1 MPDEHNAFDL
11 ASLAIPA
18 EPQEWQPVA
27 IDTSGRPKPVNVRVQ
42 LDSGIEVKC
51 DVRYSGINPKDGDR
65 LFTVIAEIDWENYR
79 PTMLLVEEMPNDCEF
94 RFRVAGLPD
103 ELDEV
108 FRAGLTLV
116 PERIVR
122 VK

>member
-1 MPDEHNAFDL
+1 MPNEHNAFDL
-11 ASLAIPA
+11 AKLAMP
-18 EPQEWQPVA
+18 EQPFEWQAVA
-27 IDTSGRPKPVNVRVQ
+27 IDTSGKPKPVNVRVQ

-94 RFRVAGLPD
+94 RLRIAGLPD
-103 ELDEV
+103 EMDEI